1 MVKTDDISQ
10 FNRFRSKEIAPTSIC
25 TEKHLTGMNTR
36 LSSNK

>member
-1 MVKTDDISQ
+1 MIQTSETTQ
-10 FNRFRSKEIAPTSIC
+10 FNRYKSKEIDPTSIY